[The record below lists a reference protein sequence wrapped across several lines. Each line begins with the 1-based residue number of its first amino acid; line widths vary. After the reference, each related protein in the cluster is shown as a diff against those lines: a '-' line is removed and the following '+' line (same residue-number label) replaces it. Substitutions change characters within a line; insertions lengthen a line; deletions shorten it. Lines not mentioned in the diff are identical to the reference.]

1 VNRFEQAYRGSP
13 PWDIGRPQPAVERL
27 ARAGAF
33 SGPVLDAG
41 CGTGENALFLA
52 ALGLEVVGLDQV
64 PAAVERAREKARR
77 RGLDAAFV
85 VGDALGLE
93 SLGRT
98 FGAVLD
104 CGLFHTFADEERPRY
119 VASLAAV
126 VRPGGAVHLMCFSEE
141 ETGPGGP
148 RRVTRDEIRQAFA
161 DGWAVRSIA
170 PERFQSQLHPGGA
183 RAWLARIERLRG

>member
-1 VNRFEQAYRGSP
+1 MNRFEDAYRGTP

-33 SGPVLDAG
+33 ASPVLDAG

-64 PAAVERAREKARR
+64 PAAVERASEKARR
-77 RGLDAAFV
+77 RGIAAAFV
-85 VGDALGLE
+85 VGDALRLE
-93 SLGRT
+93 TLGRT

-104 CGLFHTFADEERPRY
+104 CGLFHTLADGERPRY
-119 VASLAAV
+119 VAGLAAV
-126 VRPGGAVHLMCFSEE
+126 VRPGGAIHLMCFSEE

-148 RRVTRDEIRQAFA
+148 RRVTRDEIREAFA
-161 DGWAVRSIA
+161 HGWAVRSIE
-170 PERFQSQLHPGGA
+170 PERFRSTPHPQGA
-183 RAWLARIERLRG
+183 RAWLARLERLGA